1 MPQFHLELRLH
12 NMDITS
18 FTDPRTIIE
27 TLGTIG
33 VITIV
38 FLETGVFFGFFF
50 PGDSL
55 LFTAGFLAS
64 QGYVSISVLLVGTFL
79 AAIIGD
85 SFGYAFGNKI
95 GPKIFTKEDSIFF
108 NKNHIKKAQDFYD
121 KHGKKT
127 IILARFMPIIRT
139 FAPIVAGIG
148 NMHYRTFI
156 VYNIAG
162 AFLWT
167 WSMLLLGYGLGALIP
182 DPDKYVLPVVIV
194 IIVVSAFPGIKEVWK
209 QLYRKQY

>member
-1 MPQFHLELRLH
+1 
-12 NMDITS
+12 MDFSFITS
-18 FTDPRTIIE
+18 ITDPRSIIE

-85 SFGYAFGNKI
+85 SFGYGFGKKI
-95 GPKIFTKEDSIFF
+95 GPKIFTREDSIFF
-108 NKNHIKKAQDFYD
+108 NKNHIKKAQDFYE

-156 VYNIAG
+156 IYNITG

-209 QLYRKQY
+209 QLYRKQQ

>member
-1 MPQFHLELRLH
+1 
-12 NMDITS
+12 MDFSFITS
-18 FTDPRTIIE
+18 ITDPRSIIE

-85 SFGYAFGNKI
+85 SFGYGFGKKI
-95 GPKIFTKEDSIFF
+95 GPKIFTREDSIFF
-108 NKNHIKKAQDFYD
+108 NKNHIKKAQDFYE

-148 NMHYRTFI
+148 NMHYRTF
-156 VYNIAG
+156 VAYNIVG

-209 QLYRKQY
+209 QLYRKQQ

>member
-1 MPQFHLELRLH
+1 
-12 NMDITS
+12 
-18 FTDPRTIIE
+18 
-27 TLGTIG
+27 
-33 VITIV
+33 
-38 FLETGVFFGFFF
+38 
-50 PGDSL
+50 L

-85 SFGYAFGNKI
+85 SFGYGFGKKI
-95 GPKIFTKEDSIFF
+95 GPKIFTREDSIFF
-108 NKNHIKKAQDFYD
+108 NKNHIKKAQDFYE

-148 NMHYRTFI
+148 NMHYRTFLF
-156 VYNIAG
+156 YNIVG

-209 QLYRKQY
+209 QLYRKQQ

>member
-1 MPQFHLELRLH
+1 
-12 NMDITS
+12 MDFSFITS
-18 FTDPRTIIE
+18 ITDPRSIIE

-85 SFGYAFGNKI
+85 SFGYGFGKKI
-95 GPKIFTKEDSIFF
+95 GPKIFTREDSIFF
-108 NKNHIKKAQDFYD
+108 NKNHIKKAQDFYE

-148 NMHYRTFI
+148 NMHYRIFL
-156 VYNIAG
+156 VYNIVG

-209 QLYRKQY
+209 QLYRKQQ

>member
-1 MPQFHLELRLH
+1 
-12 NMDITS
+12 MDITS